1 MLKVTAALLIL
12 GSFACYLL
20 WDNEEKL
27 KLKVRTCLKK
37 LSNQLRMLS
46 YLFKKLNKISLLHR
60 INNLGIQDYC
70 LLNNLLTEIL

>member
-20 WDNEEKL
+20 WDNEEKAET
-27 KLKVRTCLKK
+27 KVRTCLKK

>member
-20 WDNEEKL
+20 WGNEEKL
-27 KLKVRTCLKK
+27 KLKVHTCLKK

-46 YLFKKLNKISLLHR
+46 YLFKS
-60 INNLGIQDYC
+60 
-70 LLNNLLTEIL
+70 